1 MFLKAKNY
9 YSNSEFTVEEELE
22 EGSIHPNA
30 SGNSLFLMKV
40 MDFIPHYQHKLPQN
54 HSNLQLMIE
63 TCVIF

>member
-22 EGSIHPNA
+22 EGSIHSNA

-40 MDFIPHYQHKLPQN
+40 MDFIPHYQH
-54 HSNLQLMIE
+54 
-63 TCVIF
+63 